1 MHVLQ
6 FITDMF
12 PEVTIRAS
20 SPMFFV
26 QLVHNIYCYP
36 TLHLEHEF
44 KKRNIN
50 FIAVLHFTVT
60 IYLPP

>member
-1 MHVLQ
+1 MNMR
-6 FITDMF
+6 D
-12 PEVTIRAS
+12 
-20 SPMFFV
+20 
-26 QLVHNIYCYP
+26 YP